1 MSNPFKLFT
10 KRDYILWIVSLVI
23 VLVSNI
29 LPGQIDVVTLIAT
42 LLGATSLMFLA
53 KGNAWTHILTTVFCI
68 LYGVVSY
75 RYRYWGEIVTYLGMT
90 MPMAIWS
97 LITWLRNPSKE
108 EGVVE
113 IRHLTKKGWAGVF
126 LFNVVVTMLFYFIL
140 SFLQTPN
147 LVFSTLS
154 IFTSFGAATL
164 TMLRSSYYALW
175 YAGNDIVLIILWIFA
190 SLENPIYIPM
200 IANFGIFLVA
210 DLYGFWNWKNRED
223 NGGK

>member
-10 KRDYILWIVSLVI
+10 KRDYFLWITSLII

-29 LPGQIDVVTLIAT
+29 LPGQVEVVTLIAT

-53 KGNAWTHILTTVFCI
+53 KGNAWTHVLTTFFCF
-68 LYGVVSY
+68 LYAIVSY

-90 MPMAIWS
+90 MPMAVWS
-97 LITWLRNPSKE
+97 LVTWLRNPSRE

-113 IRHLTKKGWAGVF
+113 IRSLTIKGWVGVVV
-126 LFNVVVTMLFYFIL
+126 FNVIVTFIFYLIL
-140 SFLQTPN
+140 DFLKTPN
-147 LVFSTLS
+147 IFFSTLS
-154 IFTSFGAATL
+154 IFTSFGAASL

-175 YAGNDIVLIILWIFA
+175 YAANDVVLIVLWIFA
-190 SLENPIYIPM
+190 AIENPVYIPM

-210 DLYGFWNWKNRED
+210 DLYGFWNWKKREED
-223 NGGK
+223 NS